1 MMLVPRVLEKV
12 ALGVQEKFS
21 RKNLLARMMIHFF
34 TMIAKAKNKHT
45 KMAKGQVISPT
56 KPNLLRRFYSRCI
69 AAALSPLDAIGHMLI
84 WSKVKSA
91 LGTLIEKTAD
101 LNYF

>member
-21 RKNLLARMMIHFF
+21 RKNAIMRMLVSFF

-45 KMAKGQVISPT
+45 KIAKGQVISSS
-56 KPNLLRRFYSRCI
+56 KPNVFRRLFSQCI
-69 AAALSPLDAIGHMLI
+69 ATALSPFDAIGHMLV
-84 WSKVKSA
+84 WSKVKAA
-91 LGTLIEKTAD
+91 LGKFRM
-101 LNYF
+101 LNISA